1 MKILT
6 IAEQFPFPADD
17 GTKIQ
22 IYERIRALSA
32 AHHEVVLLV
41 VTAEDISENRRAA
54 MERYCQCIFI
64 KRPHFDRPRSS
75 VGKVAKLAFSIITGH
90 AYFLNDTFSPALGEK
105 IEELT
110 KTQVFDVV
118 ESDTYG
124 GRYLRHVRKG
134 LRVCIFHSV
143 FHSCHRREMAR
154 TQGAIRKAV
163 LTVYGRLTEK
173 FEKEMLKHI
182 DLCVTLTQNDCI
194 ELQKLYPASRVRH
207 CLSNGVD
214 LEYFAFDPPV
224 GTPKGACFVGKMD
237 YSPNV
242 EAVTWFSKA
251 VLPIVRKEVPE
262 FQFSIV
268 GGAPTEAVKA
278 LANLPNVTV
287 TGYVEDVRAHMRDMG
302 IVVVPIRLGGGISN
316 KLLQAFACG
325 VPVIATANVLDG
337 TSCSPGHDLIEAE
350 TPDEFA
356 SAILDLLND
365 AGSRQYL
372 SQNGRAYVEQN
383 HRWHSSVRRYVNE
396 INQCVAKSDDSFDGS
411 LTHDS
416 SASYR

>member
-22 IYERIRALSA
+22 TYERIRALAA

-41 VTAEDISENRRAA
+41 VTAEDISENRRVA
-54 MERYCQCIFI
+54 MERYCRCIFV

-75 VGKVAKLAFSIITGH
+75 VGKTAKLAVSIITGR
-90 AYFLNDTFSPALGEK
+90 AYFLYDTFSPVVGQRVED
-105 IEELT
+105 LT
-110 KTQVFDVV
+110 KAYGFDVV
-118 ESDTYG
+118 ETDTYG
-124 GRYLRHVRKG
+124 GKYLRYVRGG

-143 FHSCHRREMAR
+143 FHSCHRREVAK
-154 TQGAIRKAV
+154 TPGAIRKAV
-163 LTVYGRLTEK
+163 LSMYGRLTEK
-173 FEKEMLKHI
+173 FEREMINHI
-182 DLCVTLTQNDCI
+182 DLCVTLTQNDCMD
-194 ELQKLYPASRVRH
+194 LQTLYPKARVRH

-214 LEYFAFDPPV
+214 LEYFAFEPAST
-224 GTPKGACFVGKMD
+224 TPRGACFVGKMD

-242 EAVTWFSKA
+242 EAVTWFCKA
-251 VLPIVRKEVPE
+251 VLPLVRKQVKD

-268 GGAPTEAVKA
+268 GGAPTEEVKA
-278 LANLPNVTV
+278 LAKLPNVTV
-287 TGYVEDVRAHMRDMG
+287 TGYVEDVRTHMQAMG

-325 VPVIATANVLDG
+325 VPVIATATVLDG
-337 TSCSPGHDLIEAE
+337 TSCSPGRDLIGAE
-350 TPDEFA
+350 TAEQFTA
-356 SAILDLLND
+356 AILDLLQNAD
-365 AGSRQYL
+365 YRQYL

-383 HRWHSSVRRYVNE
+383 HRWHSSVRSYVNE
-396 INQCVAKSDDSFDGS
+396 MTRCIAKSYDSLDGS
-411 LTHDS
+411 FTHDR